1 LALFST
7 PALVSQELLYVVVN
21 NIAAHLLPAPP
32 KTAIDWHAGIILQLI
47 FLKSFFTI
55 VSMLLLTTSYCFE
68 YEALET

>member
-47 FLKSFFTI
+47 FLQILFYNRINVVADNK
-55 VSMLLLTTSYCFE
+55 LLL
-68 YEALET
+68 

>member
-1 LALFST
+1 
-7 PALVSQELLYVVVN
+7 VVN
-21 NIAAHLLPAPP
+21 NIAALLLPAPP